1 MPLTTTGELVTSA
14 AATHSALASFNVITL
29 EHVEAVIAGAE
40 SVRAPVVLQVSE
52 NAVTFHGGHLLPLAR
67 AAVAAAEHA
76 AVPVALHLDHVRS
89 DTLLHQAADA
99 GFSSVMYD
107 AARLPYAENLAATR
121 AAVDRAHAQGLWIEA
136 ELGQIGGKNGR
147 PPLDAHAP
155 GARTD
160 PDEARVFVA
169 DSGVDALA
177 VAIGSSHAMT
187 TRTAALDHALLKRL
201 SAALDVPL
209 VLHGSSGVPDDELT
223 AAVDRAHAQGLW
235 IEAEL
240 GQIGG
245 KNGRP
250 PLDAHA
256 PGARTDP
263 DEARV
268 FVADSGVD
276 ALAVAIGSSH
286 AMTTRTAAL
295 DHALLK
301 RLSAALDVPLV
312 LHGSSGVPDDELTA
326 AVAGGIT
333 KVNIGTALNIALT
346 GAIRDFL
353 AERPEAVDPRS
364 YLTLGREAMTR
375 AVARTLQT
383 LGAATA

>member
-14 AATHSALASFNVITL
+14 AAARSAVASFNVITL

-40 SVRAPVVLQVSE
+40 SAGAPVVLQVSE
-52 NAVTFHGGHLLPLAR
+52 NAVKFRGGQLLPLAR
-67 AAVAAAEHA
+67 AAVVAAEHA
-76 AVPVALHLDHVRS
+76 AVPVALHLDHVQS
-89 DTLLHQAADA
+89 DALLHQAADA

-107 AARLPYAENLAATR
+107 AARLPYAENLSATR
-121 AAVDRAHAQGLWIEA
+121 TAVSWAHAQGLWIEA

-187 TRTAALDHALLKRL
+187 TRTATLDHALLKRL

-209 VLHGSSGVPDDELT
+209 VLHGSSGLPDDELT
-223 AAVDRAHAQGLW
+223 AA
-235 IEAEL
+235 I
-240 GQIGG
+240 
-245 KNGRP
+245 
-250 PLDAHA
+250 
-256 PGARTDP
+256 
-263 DEARV
+263 
-268 FVADSGVD
+268 
-276 ALAVAIGSSH
+276 
-286 AMTTRTAAL
+286 
-295 DHALLK
+295 
-301 RLSAALDVPLV
+301 
-312 LHGSSGVPDDELTA
+312 
-326 AVAGGIT
+326 AGGIT

-346 GAIRDFL
+346 GAIREFL

-364 YLTLGREAMTR
+364 YLTLARQAMTR
-375 AVARTLQT
+375 AVARTLRT